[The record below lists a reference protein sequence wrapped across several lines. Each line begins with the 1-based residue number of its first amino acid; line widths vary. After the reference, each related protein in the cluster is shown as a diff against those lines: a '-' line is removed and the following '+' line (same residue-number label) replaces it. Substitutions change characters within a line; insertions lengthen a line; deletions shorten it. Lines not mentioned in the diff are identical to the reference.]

1 MAKNKRGKNEES
13 RKNLEKGVKFSSE
26 HQPTPEAKSE
36 GKRRAKDFREMCLLY
51 LELQDEETGEQNLAA
66 IIRAQGQKAKK
77 GDTAA
82 AAFIRDTAGQKPV
95 DKTAQTDAEGNDIIS
110 PPVIN
115 ILPVE
120 VKHDNNTDTETVD
133 VPTGH
138 FQAL

>member
-1 MAKNKRGKNEES
+1 MAEDKRGKNEES
-13 RKNLEKGVKFSSE
+13 RKNLKKGKRFSSE

-36 GKRRAKDFREMCLLY
+36 GKRRAKDFREMCLMY
-51 LELQDEETGEQNLAA
+51 LEQQDEESGEQNLAA
-66 IIRAQGQKAKK
+66 IIKAQGRKAKN

-95 DKTAQTDAEGNDIIS
+95 DKTAQTDADGNDILN

-120 VKHDNNTDTETVD
+120 VRHDDDTYTEAVNI
-133 VPTGH
+133 PTEH
-138 FQAL
+138 